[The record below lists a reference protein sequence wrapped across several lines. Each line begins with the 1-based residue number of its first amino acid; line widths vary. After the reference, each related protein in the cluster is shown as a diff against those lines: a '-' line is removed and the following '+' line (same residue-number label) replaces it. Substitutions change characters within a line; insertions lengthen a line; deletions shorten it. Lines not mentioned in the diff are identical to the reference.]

1 MKHERTRLKISPVP
15 ITTNAT
21 HPDVPNPEVLP
32 QHEFTLGLISPK
44 GSGKTTLIVNLL
56 EFYKSYFETII
67 LFSPTLYS
75 DDKWDYVKK
84 QPLLGENKRLEK
96 WFEKQ
101 RKKHEKMDD
110 ARVVVV
116 KPGKPGWSVTGQT
129 NSTKKKKVFDPKIPK
144 EMMMSEYDETT
155 LQKVIDEQ
163 DMLIEKLSNEGGTKH
178 LANRILLIFDDLVG
192 SNLFSGARDNPFKK
206 LNTTHRHWS
215 MSLIMVSQAY
225 REIPKTVR
233 TQFSA
238 LILFEIPNQK
248 EIEVIY
254 EENPVGLKR
263 QIWQKVY
270 EAAVEGPYNFMFI
283 NYQRPRDLR
292 IMKNFDRVMFIKR
305 DNVDSSEIEEPPNK
319 KQKI

>member
-1 MKHERTRLKISPVP
+1 
-15 ITTNAT
+15 
-21 HPDVPNPEVLP
+21 
-32 QHEFTLGLISPK
+32 
-44 GSGKTTLIVNLL
+44 
-56 EFYKSYFETII
+56 
-67 LFSPTLYS
+67 
-75 DDKWDYVKK
+75 
-84 QPLLGENKRLEK
+84 
-96 WFEKQ
+96 
-101 RKKHEKMDD
+101 
-110 ARVVVV
+110 
-116 KPGKPGWSVTGQT
+116 
-129 NSTKKKKVFDPKIPK
+129 
-144 EMMMSEYDETT
+144 
-155 LQKVIDEQ
+155 
-163 DMLIEKLSNEGGTKH
+163 
-178 LANRILLIFDDLVG
+178 
-192 SNLFSGARDNPFKK
+192 
-206 LNTTHRHWS
+206 
-215 MSLIMVSQAY
+215 MVSQAY